1 MSDSPIFSGD
11 DLPARRILVLFAHP
25 SLDRSEAN
33 GPLAEAAASVDGVT
47 LVDLYA
53 EYPAFEIDVDRE
65 QARLLAHDVI
75 CFLHPLYWYSTPA
88 ILKEWLDL
96 VLEHGF
102 AYGAEGIALRGKV
115 FFSAL
120 TAGGAEA
127 AYCAEGQNH
136 FTIRELLRPLEQ
148 TAILCGM
155 RYLPPFALF
164 GARTA
169 VEEGRIAA
177 HVADWTRLLGA
188 LREHRLDLSRAAAL
202 PRLNDDLDAI
212 IRPPGQAEAGT
223 ESGSEAGPDSGPKS
237 GPDSGPE
244 EG

>member
-1 MSDSPIFSGD
+1 MSNAPLLRSVADAPV
-11 DLPARRILVLFAHP
+11 RRILVLFAHP
-25 SLDRSEAN
+25 SLERSEAN
-33 GPLAEAAASVDGVT
+33 RPLAEAAGAVDGVT

-65 QARLLAHDVI
+65 QARLLAHDVL

-88 ILKEWLDL
+88 ILKEWQDL

-102 AYGAEGIALRGKV
+102 AYGSEGTALCGKL

-127 AYCAEGQNH
+127 AYCAEGYNH
-136 FTIRELLRPLEQ
+136 FAIRELLRPLEQ
-148 TAILCGM
+148 TAMLCGM
-155 RYLPPFALF
+155 TYLPPFALF

-177 HVADWTRLLGA
+177 HAADWTRLLEA
-188 LREHRLDLSRAAAL
+188 LRDDRLDIARAATL
-202 PRLNDDLDAI
+202 PRLNTAIDAL
-212 IRPPGQAEAGT
+212 IRSPARSDEV
-223 ESGSEAGPDSGPKS
+223 
-237 GPDSGPE
+237 
-244 EG
+244 